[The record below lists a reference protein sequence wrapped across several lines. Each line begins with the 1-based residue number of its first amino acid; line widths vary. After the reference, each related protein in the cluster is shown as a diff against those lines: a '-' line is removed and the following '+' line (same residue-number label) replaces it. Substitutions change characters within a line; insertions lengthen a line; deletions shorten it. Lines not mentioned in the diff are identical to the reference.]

1 MALTYYFK
9 LLTQTEN
16 YRQQGK
22 LSHDENLVV
31 ALFML
36 CIKFSLLVK
45 FNDGGLI
52 RASTKKI
59 GETIGDRVRILY
71 LLFLWFY
78 VKQQFHTKSL
88 TLIKSSFRITIMK
101 QKIQIAIH
109 ILFGTNIRQT
119 HTPFKVENLKIE
131 KKWNEYKNYTS
142 QFINFYISFFRAIR
156 YPTNKD
162 HNLKDQPATRN
173 LGIN

>member
-59 GETIGDRVRILY
+59 GEMIRDRVRILY

-78 VKQQFHTKSL
+78 VKQQFHTNSL

-131 KKWNEYKNYTS
+131 KKWNE
-142 QFINFYISFFRAIR
+142 
-156 YPTNKD
+156 
-162 HNLKDQPATRN
+162 
-173 LGIN
+173 